1 MRAQK
6 FILLLAAV
14 IISLPSLTQAQN
26 HSADEKKLMELS
38 REWAKAAQDGTAEEI
53 TSYWSED
60 AVLMTP
66 DQGKLV
72 GKEQLTAMVDA
83 SMDIPGFEIG
93 WEPQEA
99 RVAKSGDL
107 GYVIAH
113 KYVRVPDE
121 AGNVNTFYF
130 IEVGIWEKQKD
141 GNWKNTVDIY
151 NPDPSISTLNH

>member
-1 MRAQK
+1 MSVQK
-6 FILLLAAV
+6 FIFLLAAV
-14 IISLPSLTQAQN
+14 IISLPSLAQSQN
-26 HSADEKKLMELS
+26 RKAEEQKLMELS
-38 REWAKAAQDGTAEEI
+38 REWAKAAQGGTTEEI
-53 TSYWSED
+53 TSYWSEN

-113 KYVRVPDE
+113 KYVKVPDE
-121 AGNVNTFYF
+121 AGVVNTFYF
-130 IEVGIWEKQKD
+130 IEVGIWEKQND
-141 GNWKNTVDIY
+141 GNWKNTIDIY
-151 NPDPSISTLNH
+151 NPDPSISTLKH

>member
-1 MRAQK
+1 MSVQK
-6 FILLLAAV
+6 FIFLLAAV
-14 IISLPSLTQAQN
+14 IISLPSLGQSQN
-26 HSADEKKLMELS
+26 RKAEEQKLMELS
-38 REWAKAAQDGTAEEI
+38 REWAKAAQGGTTEEI
-53 TSYWSED
+53 TSYWSEN

-113 KYVRVPDE
+113 KYVKVPDE
-121 AGNVNTFYF
+121 AGVVNTFYF
-130 IEVGIWEKQKD
+130 IEVGIWEKQND
-141 GNWKNTVDIY
+141 GNWKNTIDIY
-151 NPDPSISTLNH
+151 NPDPSITTVMN

>member
-1 MRAQK
+1 MSVQK
-6 FILLLAAV
+6 FIFLLAAV
-14 IISLPSLTQAQN
+14 IISLPSLAQSQN
-26 HSADEKKLMELS
+26 RKAEEQKLMELS
-38 REWAKAAQDGTAEEI
+38 REWAKAAQGGTTEEI
-53 TSYWSED
+53 TSYWSEN

-113 KYVRVPDE
+113 KYVKVPDE
-121 AGNVNTFYF
+121 AGVVNTFYF
-130 IEVGIWEKQKD
+130 IEVGIWEKQND
-141 GNWKNTVDIY
+141 GNWKNTIDIY
-151 NPDPSISTLNH
+151 NPDPSINTVMN

>member
-1 MRAQK
+1 MSVQK
-6 FILLLAAV
+6 FIFLLAAV
-14 IISLPSLTQAQN
+14 IISLPSLGQSQN
-26 HSADEKKLMELS
+26 RKAEEQKLMELS
-38 REWAKAAQDGTAEEI
+38 REWAKAAQGGTTEEI
-53 TSYWSED
+53 TSYWSEN

-113 KYVRVPDE
+113 KYVKVPDE
-121 AGNVNTFYF
+121 AGVVNTFYF
-130 IEVGIWEKQKD
+130 IEVGIWEKQND
-141 GNWKNTVDIY
+141 GNWKNTIDIY
-151 NPDPSISTLNH
+151 NPDPSINTVMN